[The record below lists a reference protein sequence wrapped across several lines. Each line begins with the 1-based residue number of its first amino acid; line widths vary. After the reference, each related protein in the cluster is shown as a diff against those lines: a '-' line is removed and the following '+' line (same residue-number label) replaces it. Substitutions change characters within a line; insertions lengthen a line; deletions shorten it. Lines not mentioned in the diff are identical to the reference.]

1 VPRRKNAHLRKW
13 VVDAFHAAN
22 SPILDTHEIM
32 AFVRRAHPRQT
43 PLMNQLSNVLVRHQ
57 EIERVGYVDATLIG
71 GRIRAATWRLCSK
84 HRGTAEAGD
93 DGGDDAGG
101 SLLKH

>member
-1 VPRRKNAHLRKW
+1 VGKRKNAHLRKW
-13 VVDAFHAAN
+13 IVDAFYAAGSTTLN
-22 SPILDTHEIM
+22 TLQIM
-32 AFVRRAHPRQT
+32 DLVSRAHPRQT

-57 EIERVGYVDATLIG
+57 EIERVGYVDAG
-71 GRIRAATWRLCSK
+71 CDGRRLRAVTWRLRSK
-84 HRGTAEAGD
+84 HRGTAEASD